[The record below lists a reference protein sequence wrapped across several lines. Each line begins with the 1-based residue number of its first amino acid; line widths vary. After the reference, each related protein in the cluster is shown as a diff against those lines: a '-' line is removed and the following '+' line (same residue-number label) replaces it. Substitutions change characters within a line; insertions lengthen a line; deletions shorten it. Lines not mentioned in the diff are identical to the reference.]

1 MRRSY
6 IVSLV
11 ATVVLTATAVISAAA
26 AGWAPLL
33 GLDLQG
39 GVAVTYEAT
48 EVADDETLDQAVEI
62 IRQRVDALGVAEPD
76 ITRQGTTIVVE
87 LPGVDDAK
95 RALDLVG
102 QTAELRFRP
111 VLQAASAS
119 DPQSRFQMQ
128 EFANL
133 LNESLANPQ
142 TADEAATEDTA
153 TEDNTD
159 EDNTGETGTDETG
172 TDESAETTTTTE
184 DTATEDNTDEA
195 GTDETGTD
203 ESAETTTTTE
213 DTATEDNT
221 DEADTDETGTGESAE
236 TTTTTPETTTTTEFD
251 PTTAPTIEDL
261 ITAPD
266 QDDADAYVVLPSSD
280 GLVLYLLQ
288 PALLTGEIVDDANA
302 SFNNASWLVLVDFTS
317 EGSDA
322 WDQMAALMFE
332 QQIAI
337 ALDGV
342 VESAPTINAREFGG
356 RATITGTFTEQ
367 EAEDL
372 ALVLRFGALPVELEP
387 QTVQTVSATLGD
399 DALRAGVVA
408 GLIGLALVAL
418 YMLFYYRLLGLVAI
432 SSLAVSTGILWFLIA
447 WLGETR
453 GLALSL
459 SGAVGIILSIGVAV
473 DSNIVYYERIK
484 EEVHRGRSIRSA
496 ADGSFAGAFSTIVKA
511 DMASLIGA
519 FILFVLTVGAV
530 RGFALYLG
538 VATVIDMV
546 VSYVFMRPLVVLLAR
561 KFAADKPGRLG
572 ITTVDSAAVEVTS

>member
-159 EDNTGETGTDETG
+159 EDNTDETG
-172 TDESAETTTTTE
+172 TDESTETTTTTE

-203 ESAETTTTTE
+203 
-213 DTATEDNT
+213 
-221 DEADTDETGTGESAE
+221 ESAE

>member
-87 LPGVDDAK
+87 LPGVDEAK

-184 DTATEDNTDEA
+184 DTATEA
-195 GTDETGTD
+195 G
-203 ESAETTTTTE
+203 
-213 DTATEDNT
+213 
-221 DEADTDETGTGESAE
+221 TDETGTGESAE